1 MNDKTI
7 LVIASH
13 PDDEILG
20 CGGTIA
26 RLSEENNR
34 VHLMI
39 LAEGLTSRQD
49 RRDREEKNSE
59 IDDLRLAAKKA
70 AEIVGAQSIELL
82 DFPDNRMDSVDML
95 DVIKTIEKK
104 INTIKPEI
112 IFTHFPGDLN
122 IDHRI
127 TADAVITA
135 IRPLP
140 EQIVK
145 EVYFFEVPSSTDY
158 QVYSNFNTFQPN
170 VYFSLDENQIA
181 KKIQALGTYKSE
193 MRAFP
198 HSRSEEN
205 VRNLAAVR
213 GASVGKIFAEA
224 FMLGRSIR

>member
-39 LAEGLTSRQD
+39 LAEGLTSRQE

-82 DFPDNRMDSVDML
+82 DFPDNRLDSVDLL
-95 DVIKTIEKK
+95 DIVKTIEKK

-158 QVYSNFNTFQPN
+158 QVYSNFKTFQPN

-181 KKIQALGTYKSE
+181 KKIQALGAYKSE

-213 GASVGKIFAEA
+213 GASVGKFFAEA